1 MAIQKLNQLQITGSL
16 TAGYNDSVGTDA
28 SEVAP
33 SIGAAMKISPSLLVD
48 MNNIRALVKD
58 IKGGSN
64 WYDAAPNDVDLAQL
78 TTHINASAGHGV
90 NGLVLKS
97 GIISDTDSTDDIGAS
112 GTAFRKLYVD
122 DIDLNGQGDIS
133 IGGTGRIDLD
143 ANDNTSIR
151 ASADDVI
158 TIEVGGADKLDII
171 ATAIHPESD
180 ALMDLG
186 TSAIGFNDLH
196 LGSGGIINLDGG
208 DVTLT
213 HAAGKVTLGG
223 DGAVEFDFGNHEM
236 TNVDIDSGAIDGVT
250 IGSNSAAT
258 ALVVNGGVNIDD
270 GGDGA
275 IDGCVIGAN
284 TAAAGT
290 FTAVVGTTGVYS
302 GILKTDDATDATSK
316 TDGSLQ
322 TDGGLS
328 VAKAIYNG
336 TAATLAADSGVVTIG
351 SSTAAVFSAAG
362 KLAINSTVEATST
375 TDGSLQ
381 TDGGLSVA
389 KDVVAGNDL
398 KLKSDSA
405 ELVFG
410 AGDDVKLVHTN
421 DVGLHLNAAMRLGFR
436 DQGDE
441 YIYSVSDGVLGLVG
455 GSEIDLTATDIDIN
469 GAVDISST
477 LAVGGNTTISG
488 NLTVLGAAVELSSSN
503 TVIKDALIVLNSS
516 SYGDGTPIAQ
526 DAGIIFAQPDMSRVL
541 FTDITDSSVMKFAK
555 TYSSGTATAI
565 VPSGLADA
573 AMKKLYFH
581 DVGGEH
587 ISSDGSDMTI
597 AAGGSIIVGAHLKP
611 ASDAGAD
618 LGTSGVGFNDLHLGS
633 GGIINLDGGDV
644 TLTHAAGKVTLG
656 GDGAVEFDFG
666 NHEMTNVDID
676 SGAIDGTV
684 IGAQAVANGSFLAVV
699 GTTGIY
705 SGILKTDDATDASS
719 TTDGS
724 LQTDGG
730 LSVVKDAVLGNDLKL
745 KSDSAELVF
754 GAGDDVKLIH
764 TNDVGLHLNAAMRLG
779 FRDQGDE
786 YIYSVS
792 DGVLGLKAGSEID
805 LTATLIDINGAANI
819 DGQVD
824 FGGNLDA
831 TGGVDIDADNV
842 KLTIGAGADL
852 EMIHNGTDS
861 FITNLN
867 GHLTIG
873 ASATAKNL
881 LLSGSSVNFTDG
893 NAGGSTW
900 SATGLS
906 VSSSPLDWTNVE
918 AAFGTELSLMAMLY
932 DLKQPIKAVM
942 EVTASSIVA
951 GNSVDLRGVG
961 ADFSKAAFN
970 DAGIQVFK
978 NGLMMLSGTHA
989 QVSAGTA
996 QYALSGTDAPYRLR
1010 FADQLLQGDVLVAL
1024 IK

>member
-421 DVGLHLNAAMRLGFR
+421 DVGLHLNDGMRLGFR
-436 DQGDE
+436 DQGGE
-441 YIYSVSDGVLGLVG
+441 YIYSVSDNVLGIVAAN
-455 GSEIDLTATDIDIN
+455 EIDLTATDIDIN
-469 GAVDISST
+469 GAVDISGN
-477 LAVGGNTTISG
+477 AVIGG
-488 NLTVLGAAVELSSSN
+488 NLTVNGVTTTLDTTNLSIEDSIIALGVSGSSAYSASGQRGILFPRGANGYAAVPGFWWDGTQFNLAESATGPASGSFASVSGYNSLKLGHVLAGSDSAFDLGAD
-503 TVIKDALIVLNSS
+503 TVAFRKLYVDDIDLNGVGRIDFDADADTSIRSTQDDVLVFEAGAADVMTLTVQGLQIADDKGLVFGTNNDVVVQYDEDGNDVLEITGANWRYADDIKLQF
-516 SYGDGTPIAQ
+516 GT
-526 DAGIIFAQPDMSRVL
+526 GG
-541 FTDITDSSVMKFAK
+541 DSSIEYDEDGDDVLQIA
-555 TYSSGTATAI
+555 GANVRIGHGAATQLQFRDSA
-565 VPSGLADA
+565 V
-573 AMKKLYFH
+573 
-581 DVGGEH
+581 H
-587 ISSDGSDMTI
+587 ISSDADGVMNVQADSSVHLNVNGTDELALTATTATFGGNIVVADNATLGNASIGGMLSLAAAAVNVNSGADFDILKVSGLKLAGTAVTSI
-597 AAGGSIIVGAHLKP
+597 AAEINLLDGGTSVGGSIVI
-611 ASDAGAD
+611 AD
-618 LGTSGVGFNDLHLGS
+618 GDGIFVNDGGTSKLQPMSDVVTYIQAQLVQKAVVEVT
-633 GGIINLDGGDV
+633 GDV
-644 TLTHAAGKVTLG
+644 AAN
-656 GDGAVEFDFG
+656 A
-666 NHEMTNVDID
+666 
-676 SGAIDGTV
+676 
-684 IGAQAVANGSFLAVV
+684 
-699 GTTGIY
+699 
-705 SGILKTDDATDASS
+705 
-719 TTDGS
+719 
-724 LQTDGG
+724 
-730 LSVVKDAVLGNDLKL
+730 
-745 KSDSAELVF
+745 
-754 GAGDDVKLIH
+754 DV
-764 TNDVGLHLNAAMRLG
+764 
-779 FRDQGDE
+779 
-786 YIYSVS
+786 
-792 DGVLGLKAGSEID
+792 D
-805 LTATLIDINGAANI
+805 LT
-819 DGQVD
+819 
-824 FGGNLDA
+824 F
-831 TGGVDIDADNV
+831 GVD
-842 KLTIGAGADL
+842 G
-852 EMIHNGTDS
+852 
-861 FITNLN
+861 
-867 GHLTIG
+867 
-873 ASATAKNL
+873 
-881 LLSGSSVNFTDG
+881 
-893 NAGGSTW
+893 
-900 SATGLS
+900 
-906 VSSSPLDWTNVE
+906 DW
-918 AAFGTELSLMAMLY
+918 
-932 DLKQPIKAVM
+932 
-942 EVTASSIVA
+942 
-951 GNSVDLRGVG
+951 
-961 ADFSKAAFN
+961 
-970 DAGIQVFK
+970 
-978 NGLMMLSGTHA
+978 
-989 QVSAGTA
+989 
-996 QYALSGTDAPYRLR
+996 TDAPAAQKEIYLNG
-1010 FADQLLQGDVLVAL
+1010 QLLVEGANAGSNKDWYPGGSAGRVKFEFPLAQGDVIQAILRAG
-1024 IK
+1024 